1 MLKVVGQDIIS
12 GAMGFV
18 GTEPGRLYRMGSL
31 NGVAEASGNPLTL
44 KQCKNKPLRGL
55 TIYGKSEQFKT
66 TGKNL
71 FNISKTTD
79 NGLMMSDVEIT
90 DTDYLT
96 GTIKA
101 IFSNVYQQLGVVI
114 NAENNTTYTL
124 SFTQE
129 NSKKDEIEVRAY
141 YFQDNT
147 TGEFIN
153 SIVTSSKDIVFTFS
167 TSKESPIAVWFRPKG
182 VYSQTETNT
191 CVFTKI
197 QLEKSPSATSYEPYT
212 GGKPSPSPDYPQEIK
227 SVVNPTVKVCGN
239 NLWSGKNTEN
249 YWQGDNET
257 KNYDC
262 ISSDYIPIKGS
273 QTIYAGFS
281 YDWYVGFN
289 CYDLKKNKIS
299 GSEQR
304 INSTQE
310 SIEKEYKIV
319 PSKAKTPENTAFI
332 KIMFSK
338 HESKPYVAITEGK
351 YEPYHEPQSM
361 SVTTPNGLPGIPVTS
376 GGNYT
381 DENGQQWIADYADMA
396 KGKLVRNILKWYL
409 ADINGFENNGMYH
422 FGISKLGI
430 NGSKI
435 GLSNMFKIQNGRYL
449 HTDSTLYVAV
459 DGKSAS
465 LYLGDMTASD
475 MKKWIAE
482 KNPEVYSLMLTPQE
496 IPLTPDEI
504 AVYKTLHT
512 YTGITNISNDAEAW
526 MQVVYDT

>member
-1 MLKVVGQDIIS
+1 MDKLGGVIMDRRRLMMNDTIETLDGKPIITCKRSKGSKFADLKL
-12 GAMGFV
+12 F
-18 GTEPGRLYRMGSL
+18 
-31 NGVAEASGNPLTL
+31 
-44 KQCKNKPLRGL
+44 
-55 TIYGKSEQFKT
+55 GKSEQFKT

-79 NGLMMSDVEIT
+79 NGLVTSFIEIT

-101 IFSNVYQQLGVVI
+101 IFSNAYQQLGVVI

-147 TGEFIN
+147 IGELIN

-167 TSKESPIAVWFRPKG
+167 TSKESSIAVWFRPKG

-227 SVVNPTVKVCGN
+227 SVVNPVVKISNGD
-239 NLWSGKNTEN
+239 GTE
-249 YWQGDNET
+249 
-257 KNYDC
+257 
-262 ISSDYIPIKGS
+262 S
-273 QTIYAGFS
+273 QTIQLPYTLNAVS
-281 YDWYVGFN
+281 
-289 CYDLKKNKIS
+289 
-299 GSEQR
+299 
-304 INSTQE
+304 
-310 SIEKEYKIV
+310 V
-319 PSKAKTPENTAFI
+319 P
-332 KIMFSK
+332 
-338 HESKPYVAITEGK
+338 
-351 YEPYHEPQSM
+351 
-361 SVTTPNGLPGIPVTS
+361 S

-381 DENGQQWIADYADMA
+381 DENGQQWIADYVDMA

-409 ADINGFENNGMYH
+409 ADISSFDNYRMYH
-422 FGISKLGI
+422 FNTSKLGI
-430 NGSKI
+430 DGSKI
-435 GLSNMFKIQNGRYL
+435 GLSNMFKIQNGKYN
-449 HTDSTLYVAV
+449 HTDSSLYVAV

-465 LYLGDMTASD
+465 LYMGDMTAD
-475 MKKWIAE
+475 EMKKWIAE

-496 IPLTPDEI
+496 ISLTPDEI
-504 AVYKTLHT
+504 TAYKVLHT
-512 YTGITNISNDAEAW
+512 YTGTTNISNDAEAW
-526 MQVVYDT
+526 MQVGYRKVR